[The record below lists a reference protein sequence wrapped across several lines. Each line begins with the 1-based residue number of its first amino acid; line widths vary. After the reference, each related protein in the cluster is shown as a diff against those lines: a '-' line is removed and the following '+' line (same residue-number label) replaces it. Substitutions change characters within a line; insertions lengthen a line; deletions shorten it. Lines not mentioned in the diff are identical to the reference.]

1 MSQRDVICVTS
12 DYANAGYLQGNK
24 RQRRDRAMADDVKR
38 SHLAVVLEEM
48 DAIHLA
54 NMKYWERKKH
64 DRKEKMEYE
73 RRLERLEQIRKECG
87 WTDSPCATCM
97 KN

>member
-1 MSQRDVICVTS
+1 MAIKDALSQAGLAALRD
-12 DYANAGYLQGNK
+12 
-24 RQRRDRAMADDVKR
+24 
-38 SHLAVVLEEM
+38 EM